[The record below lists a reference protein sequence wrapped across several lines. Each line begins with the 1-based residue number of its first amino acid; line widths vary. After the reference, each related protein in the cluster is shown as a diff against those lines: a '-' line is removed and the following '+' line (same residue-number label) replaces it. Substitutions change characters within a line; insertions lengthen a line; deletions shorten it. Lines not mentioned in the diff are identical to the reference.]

1 MLSLKKILAALIAAV
16 LVLSLS
22 GCGMPFTAKKIID
35 DSDIYSKRDIEK
47 AMNRVYR
54 EFAFFE
60 GCVLLELEYDEEYSK
75 ERAADWAENYGA
87 DEAIV
92 LLSKF
97 FVAGD
102 SDGSLEPG
110 ETYKDWN
117 WILVRNK
124 GGSWELKTWG
134 YG

>member
-1 MLSLKKILAALIAAV
+1 MKKFLAFFLAAA
-16 LVLSLS
+16 LVFCLS
-22 GCGMPFTAKKIID
+22 GCGIPFTAKKIID
-35 DSDIYSKRDIEK
+35 DSEIYSERDIEK

-75 ERAADWAENYGA
+75 ERMADWAENYDA

-97 FVAGD
+97 YVA
-102 SDGSLEPG
+102 SENGSLEPG
-110 ETYKDWN
+110 KTYTKWN
-117 WILVRNK
+117 WILVRDK
-124 GGSWELKTWG
+124 GGFGELKTWG

>member
-1 MLSLKKILAALIAAV
+1 MKKCLAFIMAV
-16 LVLSLS
+16 TLAISLS
-22 GCGMPFTAKKIID
+22 GCGVAVTANKIIP
-35 DSDIYSKRDIEK
+35 DSDIFTKSEIKS
-47 AMNRVYR
+47 AMNKVSKH
-54 EFAFFE
+54 FMFHFE

-124 GGSWELKTWG
+124 GGSWKLKTWG